1 MVWALFVRRV
11 TYADLNA
18 LNITWRFF
26 EQYSRK
32 TRGETRWLSSLKVLQ
47 WLEDVWDFPR
57 KSSLFAATKLS
68 KLQCAASSSLRPVK
82 PSRTEQ
88 AQSRAWWHGN
98 LKISAKLSD
107 PYARAQR
114 AHHRGG
120 SECKAASRN
129 WTQAVGF

>member
-11 TYADLNA
+11 TYADPNA

-68 KLQCAASSSLRPVK
+68 KLQSARDFYAVPKNPHKSIHYNASGSETGPAASMTFLAP
-82 PSRTEQ
+82 
-88 AQSRAWWHGN
+88 
-98 LKISAKLSD
+98 
-107 PYARAQR
+107 
-114 AHHRGG
+114 
-120 SECKAASRN
+120 
-129 WTQAVGF
+129 

>member
-11 TYADLNA
+11 TYADPNA

-82 PSRTEQ
+82 PP
-88 AQSRAWWHGN
+88 N
-98 LKISAKLSD
+98 ISKAARD
-107 PYARAQR
+107 FYAVPKNPHKSIHYNAS
-114 AHHRGG
+114 G
-120 SECKAASRN
+120 SETGPAASM
-129 WTQAVGF
+129 TFLAP